1 MIINEAYLYK
11 YMPEAERCLLSLIPP
26 DEELQHKFS
35 RRFERKMRALIKYER
50 RTPWERKFYRNL
62 KLGFAIAAVVLL
74 VVFGSAMSVKAY
86 RFRVVEFFVQIFE
99 ELTSYSVKEE
109 KPEGVKMVPVEPSY
123 VPEGYVVTLNVTS
136 YSEHFIWYENAQGE
150 EIHYNQATASSG
162 VRLWDT
168 EVSVTDE
175 LTIGKQKVSV
185 VETDKNRALYW
196 KDKEYVY
203 SILGPRTLELDE
215 LLKMA
220 RSVMKK
226 VE

>member
-123 VPEGYVVTLNVTS
+123 VPQGYVVTRNDTS
-136 YSEHFIWYENAQGE
+136 YSEHFVWYENSQGD
-150 EIHYNQATASSG
+150 EIHYNQARASATG
-162 VRLWDT
+162 RYWDT

-175 LTIGKQKVSV
+175 MQVGKQMVCI
-185 VETDKNRALYW
+185 VEENNVRTVYW

-203 SILGPRTLELDE
+203 SILGPGNLELDE

-220 RSVMKK
+220 RGVMKK

>member
-1 MIINEAYLYK
+1 
-11 YMPEAERCLLSLIPP
+11 
-26 DEELQHKFS
+26 
-35 RRFERKMRALIKYER
+35 
-50 RTPWERKFYRNL
+50 
-62 KLGFAIAAVVLL
+62 
-74 VVFGSAMSVKAY
+74 
-86 RFRVVEFFVQIFE
+86 VVEFFVQIFE